1 MENGFIP
8 KNIEF
13 IDSDNYVKRSI
24 AILKQVGNL
33 RLVGESGVGKTTL
46 VYKLAEDLNVPL
58 FEMVL
63 TRDVSRW
70 DLLACETLR
79 KGETTIRDGIILLWL
94 KSKKG
99 ILYLD
104 GFNYAEANIIS
115 LIESLSDFRG
125 NVWIPE
131 LQKSF
136 KRSEQHYI
144 VISFN
149 PSEQA
154 GYTGTY
160 ATNIATM
167 RRFEGLIV
175 DYLPMTKETSLIN
188 KIAGDYEFSRRIVE
202 LANKTRILYREGSLR
217 TPLTTGNLLNYAK
230 LYKYENLDFND
241 LMEIIC
247 SLYTVNEQ
255 KTIRELIETVK
266 KQQIEEALEVLK
278 KKGEK
283 KK

>member
-1 MENGFIP
+1 
-8 KNIEF
+8 
-13 IDSDNYVKRSI
+13 
-24 AILKQVGNL
+24 
-33 RLVGESGVGKTTL
+33 
-46 VYKLAEDLNVPL
+46 
-58 FEMVL
+58 
-63 TRDVSRW
+63 
-70 DLLACETLR
+70 
-79 KGETTIRDGIILLWL
+79 
-94 KSKKG
+94 
-99 ILYLD
+99 
-104 GFNYAEANIIS
+104 
-115 LIESLSDFRG
+115 
-125 NVWIPE
+125 
-131 LQKSF
+131 
-136 KRSEQHYI
+136 

-175 DYLPMTKETSLIN
+175 DYLPMTKE
-188 KIAGDYEFSRRIVE
+188 
-202 LANKTRILYREGSLR
+202 KTRILYREGSLR

>member
-8 KNIEF
+8 KNVEF

-46 VYKLAEDLNVPL
+46 VYKLAEDLKVPL

-125 NVWIPE
+125 NVWIRGFQNCKKV
-131 LQKSF
+131 LN
-136 KRSEQHYI
+136 
-144 VISFN
+144 VVN
-149 PSEQA
+149 
-154 GYTGTY
+154 
-160 ATNIATM
+160 NI
-167 RRFEGLIV
+167 
-175 DYLPMTKETSLIN
+175 
-188 KIAGDYEFSRRIVE
+188 
-202 LANKTRILYREGSLR
+202 IL
-217 TPLTTGNLLNYAK
+217 
-230 LYKYENLDFND
+230 
-241 LMEIIC
+241 
-247 SLYTVNEQ
+247 
-255 KTIRELIETVK
+255 
-266 KQQIEEALEVLK
+266 
-278 KKGEK
+278 
-283 KK
+283 